1 MSVAF
6 ETDSQRIRARMQRLR
21 RRMDGDV
28 QGIVENTQ
36 RLLDWKDYVRRFP
49 LATLGAGLAI
59 GFFFAP
65 GRKVIP
71 SVKLAEESVK
81 ELVEQSAA
89 KAAIKEEESHVS
101 SLMTGVVS
109 AVSGVALSTLTM
121 VLRQQVERYLSSLAK
136 AHDHGMQA
144 H

>member
-28 QGIVENTQ
+28 QEIVENTQ

-49 LATLGAGLAI
+49 LTTLATGAAI

-65 GRKVIP
+65 GRKVVP

-81 ELVEQSAA
+81 ELVEQSGLAA
-89 KAAIKEEESHVS
+89 KKQEESHVS
-101 SLMTGVVS
+101 PLMTGIVS

-121 VLRQQVERYLSSLAK
+121 VLRQQVERYLSSMGK
-136 AHDHGMQA
+136 THDH
-144 H
+144 